1 MLKFRVQPVV
11 ALLLIVITALFMT
24 ITLVPNSLPRA
35 DNVPLAVLTHTVLFK
50 FSAKANA
57 ENVKAAC
64 ARFLKLKDD
73 CILPGK
79 KRPYIVS
86 MRGGQDNSP
95 EGLQDGFTHGFVVQF
110 HSAKDRDYYVNS
122 DPAHQAF
129 KESISSLV
137 DKALVVDFDNGV
149 Y

>member
-1 MLKFRVQPVV
+1 MIKFRVQPVA
-11 ALLLIVITALFMT
+11 ALLLIVITALLMA

-50 FSAKANA
+50 FSAKASA
-57 ENVKAAC
+57 EDVKAVSKQPSIDSATRRGHDNPSARPANVGHLSAHLQAC

-95 EGLQDGFTHGFVVQF
+95 EGLQV
-110 HSAKDRDYYVNS
+110 
-122 DPAHQAF
+122 
-129 KESISSLV
+129 SSLMHT
-137 DKALVVDFDNGV
+137 L
-149 Y
+149 